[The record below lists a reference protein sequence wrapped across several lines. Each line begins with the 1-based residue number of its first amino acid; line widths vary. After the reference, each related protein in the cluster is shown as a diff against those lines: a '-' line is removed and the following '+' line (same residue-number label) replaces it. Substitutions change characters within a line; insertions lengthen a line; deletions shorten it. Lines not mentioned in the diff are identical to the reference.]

1 MDKITTKHRSWNMSR
16 IRCRDTRPELKVR
29 KYLHS
34 RGYRYRINYK
44 ITGRPDIV
52 FPNRKIAIFVHGCFW
67 HRHGCKN
74 SVIPKTNTAFW
85 KRKLVSNVLRDEQVR
100 ERLRTEDWK
109 VLTVWECE
117 VEKDIDL
124 VCRWLRQRLSNVATS
139 RKTVDSLRLSSI
151 A

>member
-52 FPNRKIAIFVHGCFW
+52 FPNRK
-67 HRHGCKN
+67 
-74 SVIPKTNTAFW
+74 IPKTNTAFW